1 MEEEESK
8 KPHIVIDNGSGFVK
22 ALFSGEYEPRVILPT
37 CVGDEELIGK
47 EAVEKKGVK
56 LKYPIEHGIIKNFDE
71 MEKIWG
77 HVFNK
82 ELRVD
87 PCEHNIML
95 TEALL
100 NPKENR
106 EKMAQIMFESFNA
119 QGIYIALQPF
129 LPIYAAGKFSG
140 MVVELGEDLSQ
151 FVPIFDGYDPNSNHN
166 YNYLDTGGKDLSN
179 YLIKLIE
186 ETGKSFSSC
195 YRKNFAYNIKEKAC
209 YVSYDFEEEVK
220 YYYDPYDFELP
231 DGNHIVLEKQRILCP
246 EALFKLDLIGK
257 EGSIS
262 EMCYNTINKYKNDNS
277 KIKDLY
283 NGIILSGGCSMFKG
297 LPERLTKEI
306 KALAPE
312 DMKEEVKVIADSE
325 RQFNVSIGGSILS
338 SISTFEKYWITK
350 TEYEELGGSIVNE
363 KLNEKI

>member
-8 KPHIVIDNGSGFVK
+8 KPHIIIDNGSGFIK
-22 ALFSGEYEPRVILPT
+22 ALFSGEEKPRVILPT
-37 CVGDEELIGK
+37 CVGDGELIGK
-47 EAVEKKGVK
+47 EAVEKKGLK

-77 HVFNK
+77 HIFYN
-82 ELRVD
+82 ELKVD
-87 PCEHNIML
+87 PFEHNIML

-106 EKMAQIMFESFNA
+106 EKTAQIMFETFNVP
-119 QGIYIALQPF
+119 GIYIALQPF
-129 LPIYAAGKFSG
+129 LSIYAVGKFNG
-140 MVVELGEDLSQ
+140 IVVELGEDLSQ
-151 FVPIFDGYDPNSNHN
+151 FVPIFDGFESNYN
-166 YNYLDTGGKDLSN
+166 YNYLDIGGKDLSN

-195 YRKNFAYNIKEKAC
+195 YRKNVAYNIKEKAC

-220 YYYDPYDFELP
+220 YYYDTYDFELP

-283 NGIILSGGCSMFKG
+283 NSIILSGGCSMFNG
-297 LPERLTKEI
+297 LQERLTKEI

-312 DMKEEVKVIADSE
+312 DMKEEVKVIASPE
-325 RQFNVSIGGSILS
+325 RQFNASIGGSILS
-338 SISTFEKYWITK
+338 SISIFEKYWITK
-350 TEYEELGGSIVNE
+350 TEYEECGNSIVNE
-363 KLNEKI
+363 KLMKKNI